1 MRECVNALGGF
12 YIFVFVFAS
21 FQDAGILLLIITAL
35 RNIRCCS
42 LSVTTP
48 FIACTVLFISHP
60 VGVIYRSPL
69 YIFSRLLYFF
79 EGYVW
84 RNRQSDTDRYALQC
98 NSSGLGFAK
107 QRGNGGSLVLL
118 PMVIMSSLV
127 GWHYFIEPA
136 FNSLSR
142 KEKT

>member
-98 NSSGLGFAK
+98 YSSGWAL
-107 QRGNGGSLVLL
+107 RSSGGTGAAWYSCR
-118 PMVIMSSLV
+118 
-127 GWHYFIEPA
+127 W
-136 FNSLSR
+136 
-142 KEKT
+142 